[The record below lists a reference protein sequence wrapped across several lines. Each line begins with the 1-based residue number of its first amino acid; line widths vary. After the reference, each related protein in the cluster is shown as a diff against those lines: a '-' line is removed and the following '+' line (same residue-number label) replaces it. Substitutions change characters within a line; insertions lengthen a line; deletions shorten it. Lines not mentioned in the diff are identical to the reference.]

1 MEPIEPKETQQEGQ
15 DEPGEPVIGLFY
27 GSTDGNTEAV
37 AREIQACFARK
48 GYDLVELVDVAE
60 YYLAEMLEYDHLILG
75 IPTWNV
81 GQLQRDWEAS
91 FEELDELD
99 LTGKQVAI
107 FGLGDQVGYPDTF
120 VDAMCF
126 LAEKV
131 EERGATLVGAW
142 PTEGYHFR
150 QSWAVREGRFMGLVL
165 DELNQPELT
174 PGRVE
179 QWVEQLIQE
188 FQLKRESGEG

>member
-1 MEPIEPKETQQEGQ
+1 MEPLEQDTTRHEGGDEAREPA
-15 DEPGEPVIGLFY
+15 IGLFY

-60 YYLAEMLEYDHLILG
+60 YYLADMLEYDHLILG

-81 GQLQRDWEAS
+81 GQLQRDWEVS
-91 FEELDELD
+91 FEELDRLD
-99 LTGKQVAI
+99 LTGKRVAI

-131 EERGATLVGAW
+131 EERGAILVGTW

-150 QSWAVREGRFMGLVL
+150 RSWAVREGRFVGLVL
-165 DELNQPELT
+165 DEVNQPELT
-174 PGRVE
+174 PGRVA
-179 QWVEQLIQE
+179 QWVEQLLQE
-188 FQLKRESGEG
+188 FQLKRKSDEG